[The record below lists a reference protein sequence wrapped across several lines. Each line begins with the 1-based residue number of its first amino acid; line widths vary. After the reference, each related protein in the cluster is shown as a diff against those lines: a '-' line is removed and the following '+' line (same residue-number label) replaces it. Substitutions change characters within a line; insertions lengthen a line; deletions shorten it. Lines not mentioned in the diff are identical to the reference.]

1 MIRIRKIKTM
11 TTEKITWEK
20 IYQIKGKIEKLDD
33 IKSLKN
39 FFENINNSSEINDV
53 QKEYLTNEVEKKI
66 RVKFPKNAKKILGGK
81 SAKAQ
86 ELLEEVFS
94 ALEKEFDWSENCVGS
109 KVKVSGRMISG
120 KEYIGWYISYKN
132 EEGYSTGFGYRQ
144 KTPEENPYL
153 EIDYRKV
160 GKEYEK
166 DREVKLFPVELKD
179 EALNLYRNFLSKTIK

>member
-20 IYQIKGKIEKLDD
+20 IYQIKGKIEKQDD

-39 FFENINNSSEINDV
+39 FFENINNSSEINDA

-66 RVKFPKNAKKILGGK
+66 RVKFPKSAKKILGGK

-86 ELLEEVFS
+86 ELLEEAFVT
-94 ALEKEFDWSENCVGS
+94 LKKEFDWSENCVGS
-109 KVKVSGRMISG
+109 RVKVSGRMISG

-132 EEGYSTGFGYRQ
+132 DQGYSTGFGYRQ
-144 KTPEENPYL
+144 KKPEEDPYL

-160 GKEYEK
+160 GKEHEK
-166 DREVKLFPVELKD
+166 DREVKIFPIELKED
-179 EALNLYRNFLSKTIK
+179 ALNFYRSFLSKVIC